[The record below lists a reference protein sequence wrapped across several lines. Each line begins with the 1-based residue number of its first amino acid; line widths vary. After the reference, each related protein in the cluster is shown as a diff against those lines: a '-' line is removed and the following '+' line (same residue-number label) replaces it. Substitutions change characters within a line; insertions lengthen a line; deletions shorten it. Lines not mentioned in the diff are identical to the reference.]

1 MGHEEQFWEIGLWDA
16 DEFSFEFG
24 VNVGHSSGTV
34 HWAVGYVNRT
44 YTERLGFEKKIEESS
59 AY

>member
-1 MGHEEQFWEIGLWDA
+1 MLMNF
-16 DEFSFEFG
+16 FFEFG

-44 YTERLGFEKKIEESS
+44 YTERLGFEKKIQESS